1 MNRYQGFTLIELL
14 VVISIISLLASVVL
28 ASLNS
33 ARVKARDARRA
44 SDIRELQKALELYFD
59 SNNTYPSAGLWFGGQ
74 GNCWGTVTDN
84 YIPGLAPAY
93 ISVLPLDPTP
103 GYCTSGPARGR
114 TYLYGSNGVDYKL
127 MAHVPENCEDP
138 AYRTIKD
145 TYRDGGPNASIIDGN
160 NCWAWSISTPGAIS
174 W

>member
-1 MNRYQGFTLIELL
+1 MNRYKGFTLIELL

-44 SDIRELQKALELYFD
+44 TDIRELQKALELYFD
-59 SNNTYPSAGLWFGGQ
+59 SNNAYPSASPWFGGQ
-74 GNCWGTVTDN
+74 GNCWGTVTDI
-84 YIPGLAPAY
+84 YIPGLAPIY
-93 ISVLPLDPTP
+93 ISSLPLDPTP
-103 GYCTSGPARGR
+103 GSCTPGPGYGR
-114 TYLYGSNGVDYKL
+114 VYLYGSSGTDYKL

-145 TYRDGGPNASIIDGN
+145 PYRDGGPNTSIIDGN
-160 NCWAWSISTPGAIS
+160 NCWAWSIFTPNVAA